1 MVIANDISLSKAQ
14 FTAKIS
20 KGPGGGYRIGI
31 PKHIL
36 ERLPDDLWVF
46 DTVYIR
52 SMDGFKQVLKNVPCS
67 RSNEKRRYIP
77 IYLEYVE
84 TSYDQ
89 LGQCSIELIYK
100 CPVSQS
106 RPLSYTDFSTI

>member
-1 MVIANDISLSKAQ
+1 MENANDTSLDKAQ
-14 FTAKIS
+14 FMAKIS

-36 ERLPDDLWVF
+36 DILPKDLWVF

-84 TSYDQ
+84 TSYDL

-100 CPVSQS
+100 CPTQPMK
-106 RPLSYTDFSTI
+106 PLSYTDFSAI